1 MIQSLHFLVD
11 LLVDLVKSERSE
23 VAQRPSERRSLEVDL
38 FRLNGFESYS
48 VTRNTR
54 IAGPRIAF
62 RGNGKK

>member
-48 VTRNTR
+48 VTRNT
-54 IAGPRIAF
+54 
-62 RGNGKK
+62 